1 MTADSNYR
9 EQGQAIRDLNR
20 IATNTVST
28 MLPMNANLYKKSV
41 DLGRKFY
48 GLGSAEADVSF
59 LTDNKFADAFTG
71 QYAKGVLSPL
81 LSQERLDAFGRPDFS
96 KTNLKFIPDV
106 VERKIFYKASKEL
119 ENRMEENPYKI
130 INKFESYDDFKPTF
144 LSAEVTKSSFQTTD
158 GDEFERVI
166 SLAPKAILD
175 KYEREADN
183 LKYEILN
190 DNYDELDEL
199 NEVQL
204 TQTLNSIQ
212 AAVKQS
218 LKAKLVNEL

>member
-1 MTADSNYR
+1 
-9 EQGQAIRDLNR
+9 
-20 IATNTVST
+20 
-28 MLPMNANLYKKSV
+28 
-41 DLGRKFY
+41 
-48 GLGSAEADVSF
+48 
-59 LTDNKFADAFTG
+59 
-71 QYAKGVLSPL
+71 
-81 LSQERLDAFGRPDFS
+81 
-96 KTNLKFIPDV
+96 
-106 VERKIFYKASKEL
+106 
-119 ENRMEENPYKI
+119 MEENPYKI

-218 LKAKLVNEL
+218 IKAKLVHELLEKAGVDDRKIISLRNAETSLPTYGYQQLKKSNYIWKESAYGPKYNGTKMIDQMILAGLRLEEDGSITTNVRYKARDNKKFQKAIKQNRRLYDEDNLEKITFD